1 MLHLTNF
8 FSFSDIITSVAIEIK
23 KFEEKRENFY
33 VKLLFI
39 NKKQNKLSC
48 FLKMPKSTLITE
60 QMCVLT
66 VKSFCVILNQ
76 RWQGTGTWSVEGK
89 KSFYKS
95 PILLELK
102 YKNITLKQLLAWS
115 RSKMTEAS
123 PTRDLTIDIIIIIII
138 ISGQQHKIYS
148 LFITI
153 LQETSYPTGTFF
165 TAQTRLFGF
174 PLLILCWS
182 RLSNSKNIYLW

>member
-1 MLHLTNF
+1 MIRICYIWRIF
-8 FSFSDIITSVAIEIK
+8 FPFWHYHFCGDRNK
-23 KFEEKRENFY
+23 KNWRKKG
-33 VKLLFI
+33 KLLC
-39 NKKQNKLSC
+39 KVVVHKGQNKLSC
-48 FLKMPKSTLITE
+48 FLKMSESTLITE
-60 QMCVLT
+60 QTCVLT
-66 VKSFCVILNQ
+66 FKSLCVLLNQ

-138 ISGQQHKIYS
+138 ITGQQHKIYS

-174 PLLILCWS
+174 PLLNFAIVQVD
-182 RLSNSKNIYLW
+182 

>member
-1 MLHLTNF
+1 MIRKCYIWRIF
-8 FSFSDIITSVAIEIK
+8 FPFWHYHFCGDSNK
-23 KFEEKRENFY
+23 KIWRKKG
-33 VKLLFI
+33 KLLC
-39 NKKQNKLSC
+39 KVVVHKGQNKLSC
-48 FLKMPKSTLITE
+48 FLKM
-60 QMCVLT
+60 CVLT
-66 VKSFCVILNQ
+66 FKSLCVILNH
-76 RWQGTGTWSVEGK
+76 RWQGTWSVEGK

-138 ISGQQHKIYS
+138 ITGQQHKIYS

-153 LQETSYPTGTFF
+153 LKETSYPTGTFF

-174 PLLILCWS
+174 PLL
-182 RLSNSKNIYLW
+182 NSVLVQIV